1 MIKPPPLKIGDV
13 IGVVAPSDAVEKEDL
28 EKGIEVIKEWGL
40 KAKIGKHVYSKV
52 GDFAAGTPEERIE
65 DFNAMVYDPE
75 VKVIWAAVGGYAA
88 TEILP
93 VCCPPAVAHLKANPK
108 FIIGY
113 SDTTIISN
121 AFFSFG
127 LPTIMGPNIAGLYE
141 WDKKSQEFLRKI
153 LFGEPVVGIDRSA
166 NWDSAV
172 SGVAEGKILASN
184 LEGLILSFGTRFD
197 PLMYSRGNVI
207 LCLEELDID
216 KSTLQRQI
224 DTVLNHK
231 RAARIK
237 GVVIGRLTNIMEVSY
252 PEWGKKVT
260 PEGLITDRVK
270 KFGVPLAFCHDFG
283 HPEWIYGKF
292 TQLKYYMSN
301 KTFLSL
307 PSGVSARLT
316 VNENICKLEYLEL
329 ACTTSNEPRDLETQ
343 KTQGLVAA

>member
-1 MIKPPPLKIGDV
+1 MVKPLAIKKGDT
-13 IGVVAPSDAVEKEDL
+13 IGVVAPSDAVEKIDL

-40 KAKIGKHVYSKV
+40 KAKIGQHVYSKV
-52 GDFAAGTPEERIE
+52 GDFTAGTPEERME
-65 DFNAMVYDPE
+65 DLNSMIYDPE
-75 VKVIWAAVGGYAA
+75 VKVIWAAGGGYAA
-88 TEILP
+88 TEILS
-93 VCCPPAVAHLKANPK
+93 VCCPPAVAHLKSNPK

-113 SDTTIISN
+113 SDTTLILN

-127 LPTIMGPNIAGLYE
+127 LPTIMGPNLGGLYE

-153 LFGEPVVGIDRSA
+153 LFGEPVTGINTDA
-166 NWDSAV
+166 NWEATIP
-172 SGVAEGKILASN
+172 GVVEGKLLASN

-224 DTVLNHK
+224 DTILNHK
-231 RAARIK
+231 RASRIK
-237 GVVIGRLTNIMEVSY
+237 AVVFGRLTNIMEVSY

-283 HPEWIYGKF
+283 HPEWIYGKL
-292 TQLKYYMSN
+292 TQLKYLVSN

-307 PSGVSARLT
+307 PNGINSRLIVDDKNT
-316 VNENICKLEYLEL
+316 QLQFLEEM
-329 ACTTSNEPRDLETQ
+329 CDKS
-343 KTQGLVAA
+343 